1 MSISCDNTVLN
12 REIAKIWKRAV
23 QQSLMQQEAEQT
35 DNTTGYKQQIS
46 QLIWTTLCGGKMSV
60 SSAEI

>member
-12 REIAKIWKRAV
+12 RGIAKIWKRAV

-46 QLIWTTLCGGKMSV
+46 QLI
-60 SSAEI
+60 